1 MALHDYQCW
10 HDGTVLA
17 DQFRPIDEGA
27 QANPP
32 LCPTCGNRMVWIPQI
47 SRMDLLSENAKF
59 EMFDG
64 QNRPVKVE
72 TFAQMHAIERQ
83 SEQDSRNGE
92 GSPLRFRALHQ
103 IKGNMQSNT
112 FGDGPPS
119 QLSPEGKKKFGLQGA
134 TRQIDVDT
142 AESRAYGP
150 GVNDSNTSALK
161 D

>member
-1 MALHDYQCW
+1 MPNHDYLC
-10 HDGTVLA
+10 GCGYVLA
-17 DQFRPIDEGA
+17 DQYRSVEEGG
-27 QANPP
+27 QARLPY
-32 LCPTCGNRMVWIPQI
+32 CPECHCRMLWIPAI

-72 TFAQMHAIERQ
+72 SFAQMHEIERR

-92 GSPLRFRALHQ
+92 GAPLRFRALHQ

-119 QLSPEGKKKFGLQGA
+119 QLTPEGKKKFGLQGA
-134 TRQIDVDT
+134 TKQIDGDT